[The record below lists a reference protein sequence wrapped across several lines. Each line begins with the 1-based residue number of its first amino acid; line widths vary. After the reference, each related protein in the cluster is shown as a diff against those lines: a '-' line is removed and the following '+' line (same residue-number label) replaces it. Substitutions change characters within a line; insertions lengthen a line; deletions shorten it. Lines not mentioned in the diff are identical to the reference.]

1 MIFRRLIALWLLLPS
16 SPTLASWSELCVP
29 EHGGRK
35 ACTCREHCERKPAKK
50 PSCHEATAEP
60 AHEKTSVSDACHMG
74 QARELLAL
82 RTYILPEPTIHLFRD
97 DAFVV
102 RRDRESDPRLGFG
115 RIDLPPPRFLL
126 S

>member
-1 MIFRRLIALWLLLPS
+1 MFRRLIALWLLLPS
-16 SPTLASWSELCVP
+16 SPTLASWGEFCLQT
-29 EHGGRK
+29 EQK

-50 PSCHEATAEP
+50 PSCHEAVKEP
-60 AHEKTSVSDACHMG
+60 SYKKYSVSDACNMG
-74 QARELLAL
+74 RDRELLAL
-82 RTYILPEPTIHLFRD
+82 STYILPEPAIHLFRD

-115 RIDLPPPRFLL
+115 RIDLPPPRTLL